1 MDTPQSGSTGR
12 EVKAQQG
19 MEATRDKAHES
30 IDKATHAAEPVMDRL
45 SSTAH
50 SAVDRLSGFASQAS
64 SRFSGRASQFKDV
77 QSQVVADTRQRIR
90 EQPMAALAI
99 AAAAGFLLRQLFQ
112 RGRRRH

>member
-1 MDTPQSGSTGR
+1 MDTPQSSNTGR
-12 EVKAQQG
+12 EGKAQQAV
-19 MEATRDKAHES
+19 ESTRDKTHEA
-30 IDKATHAAEPVMDRL
+30 IDKTAQAAAPVMERL

-64 SRFSGRASQFKDV
+64 SRFSGGASQFKDV

-99 AAAAGFLLRQLFQ
+99 AAAAGFLLRQLLQ
-112 RGRRRH
+112 RGRRRD